1 MSNIA
6 SLRHRVKWFD
16 PGSLDLRDMVLTM
29 VIALS
34 CFGFG
39 LLFKHY
45 AHLFDDTVILS
56 TVLAITIA
64 RSQASADSRQRSM
77 ALAIIPAMAIA
88 AGEASMLMGS
98 HVALGDAIFVAA
110 LTTAVWIRRFGS
122 RFAQVGTMM
131 TLPFIAMLM
140 IPSGLPFFGALHQLW
155 SGAVAAVAVLCV
167 ALWQISARRIGFT
180 QLPSGG
186 VQPAPLRRDREKRS
200 TKGISVST
208 RMALQMAAALSC
220 AFALGHYVFGS
231 HWIWVV
237 LTAYIVCSGN
247 RGRGDVVHKSAMRV
261 IGAACGTA
269 VATGLSGL
277 LPPGDAT
284 SIVLIFVVIAFAVWL
299 RPVNYAFWA
308 FSVTAALA
316 FLYGYFGESGAGL
329 LGTRLE
335 AILLGAAIGAS
346 ATWLLLPVRSRGRPT
361 AARKRSAG
369 LDGGVSQGP
378 GRYAGE
384 AQSAPIS
391 DRSRNGFDGRGL
403 PNTAGR
409 EYCDWSAPEWPR
421 HPGGA
426 SAASM
431 RGRSATACVG
441 RPIVSRCAR
450 GSRHRSAH
458 RITRGHNRIY
468 PAGAE

>member
-16 PGSLDLRDMVLTM
+16 PGSLYLRDMVLTM

-247 RGRGDVVHKSAMRV
+247 RGRGDVVHKSAMPRDWC
-261 IGAACGTA
+261 GLRHGGRNGSLGTA
-269 VATGLSGL
+269 
-277 LPPGDAT
+277 
-284 SIVLIFVVIAFAVWL
+284 
-299 RPVNYAFWA
+299 
-308 FSVTAALA
+308 
-316 FLYGYFGESGAGL
+316 
-329 LGTRLE
+329 
-335 AILLGAAIGAS
+335 
-346 ATWLLLPVRSRGRPT
+346 
-361 AARKRSAG
+361 AARGCHVDRPDLCRDRLCCLATTGQLCVLG
-369 LDGGVSQGP
+369 L
-378 GRYAGE
+378 
-384 AQSAPIS
+384 
-391 DRSRNGFDGRGL
+391 
-403 PNTAGR
+403 
-409 EYCDWSAPEWPR
+409 
-421 HPGGA
+421 
-426 SAASM
+426 
-431 RGRSATACVG
+431 
-441 RPIVSRCAR
+441 
-450 GSRHRSAH
+450 
-458 RITRGHNRIY
+458 
-468 PAGAE
+468 